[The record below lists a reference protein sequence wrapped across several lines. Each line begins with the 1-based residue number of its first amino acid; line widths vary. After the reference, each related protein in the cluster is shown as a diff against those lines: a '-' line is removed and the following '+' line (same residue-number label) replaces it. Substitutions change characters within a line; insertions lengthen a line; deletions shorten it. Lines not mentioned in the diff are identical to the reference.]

1 MQSVVPS
8 IPRVGVTIQWSADV
22 TEHAHIDQIKDPARG
37 SNNHN
42 YDPQICRQLDRL
54 EKCRGFELAMS
65 LKDPELGLD
74 TSTGAMDGEPGDEE
88 NDPSVIS
95 RCVTDYFARS
105 LRLASSTPDTVP
117 LPRRTF
123 SASCIAFNLTYDPHI
138 RRISVDNAAKQ
149 FGLSDLRAALAD
161 FLSYERSHSVD
172 SVHPIGGGPRKAAEN
187 TELPFEDI
195 QVWFKL
201 RLQTTEIHTHSI
213 LPAQTLLAS
222 PT

>member
-1 MQSVVPS
+1 MDFHYRVQAYRITEKDLELISSALHEFHSHKHSILDTGLHRGTANKPIDNWYIPKLELMQSVVPS

-22 TEHAHIDQIKDPARG
+22 TEHAHIDQIKDPVQG

-74 TSTGAMDGEPGDEE
+74 TSTGAMDGEPGNEE

-95 RCVTDYFARS
+95 RCVTDYFAHL
-105 LRLASSTPDTVP
+105 LRLASSTPNTVP

-123 SASCIAFNLTYDPHI
+123 SAGCIAFNLAYDPHI
-138 RRISVDNAAKQ
+138 PLQST
-149 FGLSDLRAALAD
+149 
-161 FLSYERSHSVD
+161 
-172 SVHPIGGGPRKAAEN
+172 PI
-187 TELPFEDI
+187 
-195 QVWFKL
+195 
-201 RLQTTEIHTHSI
+201 
-213 LPAQTLLAS
+213 
-222 PT
+222 